1 MRLNRKMTLSQY
13 QDLFCNDRTYREYC
27 AKIFEN
33 LDNDYK
39 KKDAIQKNTMHFCIA
54 LFLGGASSKENGSLY
69 LNDIACQTYSAWIAS
84 CARCLHNNSA
94 SFGEENK
101 KIIEFAKNPN
111 VTIQDAIDWVKIG
124 KLYQNI
130 EQSAIDKIEKMT
142 DILLEK
148 KQFGNIC
155 YGGTYNE
162 ILELLEQNK
171 QLILHGAPGTGKT
184 FSARNEIAEKLFG
197 IQEYGYIEK
206 EWEKSIRMEMVQ
218 FHPSYDYT
226 DFIEG
231 IRPNLQSS
239 TLTYTLQNGSFKA
252 FCRRAGVLERIISA
266 RKKITDENIEYFLE
280 NEPEAQEYWKNIICF
295 GSIQKSI
302 YEWNTF
308 LEHYQYN
315 NSYRDSIE
323 KKITNAYENKK
334 CINEQMINV
343 YEDKKYM
350 NEPMINIYE
359 NSKFIDKDKRI
370 LCENKQLEIIEKIKK
385 QLPPFLFIIDEI
397 NRAEISK
404 VFGEVMVCLD
414 MDYRG
419 DNGKISTQYA
429 TSATNKSFY
438 ISERNDKFYIPS
450 NVYIIGT
457 MNDIDRS
464 VELFDFALRRR
475 FVWYEMKVEDVMED
489 MLESMELPNVLG
501 QQYEVYLEKIN
512 NLNEAIHTEL
522 KLSRQYDLGPAYFAK
537 IKLYYKGNLQKA
549 LEKVWKNHILQILT
563 EYIKGRNYLEEKII
577 EMGENWKSVY

>member
-1 MRLNRKMTLSQY
+1 
-13 QDLFCNDRTYREYC
+13 
-27 AKIFEN
+27 
-33 LDNDYK
+33 
-39 KKDAIQKNTMHFCIA
+39 
-54 LFLGGASSKENGSLY
+54 
-69 LNDIACQTYSAWIAS
+69 
-84 CARCLHNNSA
+84 
-94 SFGEENK
+94 
-101 KIIEFAKNPN
+101 
-111 VTIQDAIDWVKIG
+111 
-124 KLYQNI
+124 
-130 EQSAIDKIEKMT
+130 
-142 DILLEK
+142 
-148 KQFGNIC
+148 
-155 YGGTYNE
+155 
-162 ILELLEQNK
+162 
-171 QLILHGAPGTGKT
+171 
-184 FSARNEIAEKLFG
+184 
-197 IQEYGYIEK
+197 
-206 EWEKSIRMEMVQ
+206 
-218 FHPSYDYT
+218 
-226 DFIEG
+226 
-231 IRPNLQSS
+231 
-239 TLTYTLQNGSFKA
+239 
-252 FCRRAGVLERIISA
+252 
-266 RKKITDENIEYFLE
+266 
-280 NEPEAQEYWKNIICF
+280 
-295 GSIQKSI
+295 
-302 YEWNTF
+302 
-308 LEHYQYN
+308 
-315 NSYRDSIE
+315 
-323 KKITNAYENKK
+323 
-334 CINEQMINV
+334 MINV

>member
-184 FSARNEIAEKLFG
+184 FSARNEIAEKLF
-197 IQEYGYIEK
+197 
-206 EWEKSIRMEMVQ
+206 
-218 FHPSYDYT
+218 
-226 DFIEG
+226 
-231 IRPNLQSS
+231 
-239 TLTYTLQNGSFKA
+239 
-252 FCRRAGVLERIISA
+252 
-266 RKKITDENIEYFLE
+266 
-280 NEPEAQEYWKNIICF
+280 
-295 GSIQKSI
+295 
-302 YEWNTF
+302 
-308 LEHYQYN
+308 
-315 NSYRDSIE
+315 
-323 KKITNAYENKK
+323 
-334 CINEQMINV
+334 
-343 YEDKKYM
+343 
-350 NEPMINIYE
+350 
-359 NSKFIDKDKRI
+359 
-370 LCENKQLEIIEKIKK
+370 
-385 QLPPFLFIIDEI
+385 
-397 NRAEISK
+397 
-404 VFGEVMVCLD
+404 
-414 MDYRG
+414 
-419 DNGKISTQYA
+419 
-429 TSATNKSFY
+429 
-438 ISERNDKFYIPS
+438 
-450 NVYIIGT
+450 
-457 MNDIDRS
+457 
-464 VELFDFALRRR
+464 
-475 FVWYEMKVEDVMED
+475 
-489 MLESMELPNVLG
+489 
-501 QQYEVYLEKIN
+501 
-512 NLNEAIHTEL
+512 
-522 KLSRQYDLGPAYFAK
+522 
-537 IKLYYKGNLQKA
+537 
-549 LEKVWKNHILQILT
+549 
-563 EYIKGRNYLEEKII
+563 
-577 EMGENWKSVY
+577 